1 MEKMA
6 QGEIFSEGKRP
17 IEKTA
22 LEKPAQK
29 KSSILSITESHKPPL
44 HLLFRCVGQKYA

>member
-29 KSSILSITESHKPPL
+29 KSSILSITESHKPP
-44 HLLFRCVGQKYA
+44 HLLFRCFGQKYA